1 MRRQFALPEQDVD
14 HLTALGLRWETLL
27 EGSIQW
33 LIVHDFPIPEGY
45 NLDHVTVALMIQPGY
60 PVVQI
65 DMAYFYPHLQLKCQ
79 KGIGAITFQSIE
91 GKIFQRWS
99 RHRTPTNPW
108 RPGVDDLSTH
118 LAAMVVWIEREVPK

>member
-99 RHRTPTNPW
+99 RHR
-108 RPGVDDLSTH
+108 
-118 LAAMVVWIEREVPK
+118 AAMVVWIEREVPK

>member
-14 HLTALGLRWETLL
+14 FLTALGLLWEALL
-27 EGSIQW
+27 EGNTKW
-33 LIVHDFPIPEGY
+33 LIIYDYPIPDGY
-45 NLDHVTVALMIQPGY
+45 NVTTVTVALMIQPGY

-65 DMAYFYPHLQLKCQ
+65 DMAYFFPHLQLKCQ
-79 KGIGAITFQSIE
+79 KGIRAITFRTID

-99 RHRTPTNPW
+99 RHRTPANPW

-118 LAAMVVWIEREVPK
+118 LAAMVGWIERETRK

>member
-1 MRRQFALPEQDVD
+1 MRRQFSLSEQDTD

-27 EGSIQW
+27 EGGASW
-33 LIVHDFPIPEGY
+33 LIIYDYPMPKGY
-45 NLDHVTVALMIQPGY
+45 TVEKSDVALMIQPGY

-65 DMAYFYPHLQLKCQ
+65 DMAYFLPHLQLICQ
-79 KGIGAITFQSIE
+79 KGIGAITFQPID

-99 RHRTPTNPW
+99 RHRTPANPW

-118 LAAMVVWIEREVPK
+118 LAAMIAWIEREVPK

>member
-14 HLTALGLRWETLL
+14 FLTALGLLWEALL
-27 EGSIQW
+27 EGNTKW
-33 LIVHDFPIPEGY
+33 LIIYDYPVPDGY
-45 NLDHVTVALMIQPGY
+45 NVTIVTVALMIQPGY

-65 DMAYFYPHLQLKCQ
+65 DMAYFFPHLQLKCQ
-79 KGIGAITFQSIE
+79 KGIGAITFQPID

-99 RHRTPTNPW
+99 RHRTPANPW

-118 LAAMVVWIEREVPK
+118 LAAMVGWIERETRK